1 VYLQEDYYDLVDV
14 DSFGSDTSHLAGAID
29 ALKYGGMLYL
39 TSTDGMSAA
48 GKRPTRALA
57 AYGCYSRC
65 LPSANEQGLRMLI
78 GAAVREGAARGVTLT
93 PLFSLYSYHGPV
105 SSAACL
111 LQKGRIG
118 GEADQSQC
126 VWQGGGRGL
135 RAPAAPPPPW
145 AAHCTAIVHLYSTV
159 LGVLC
164 CRCFG

>member
-48 GKRPTRALA
+48 GKRPSRALA
-57 AYGCYSRC
+57 AYGCYPRC

-78 GAAVREGAARGVTLT
+78 GAAVREGAARGVTLA

-105 SSAACL
+105 SGEGAEGEGELC
-111 LQKGRIG
+111 G
-118 GEADQSQC
+118 G
-126 VWQGGGRGL
+126 VGGGAERRRSPDWKLLLVTETERG
-135 RAPAAPPPPW
+135 RASSTG
-145 AAHCTAIVHLYSTV
+145 HC
-159 LGVLC
+159 
-164 CRCFG
+164 